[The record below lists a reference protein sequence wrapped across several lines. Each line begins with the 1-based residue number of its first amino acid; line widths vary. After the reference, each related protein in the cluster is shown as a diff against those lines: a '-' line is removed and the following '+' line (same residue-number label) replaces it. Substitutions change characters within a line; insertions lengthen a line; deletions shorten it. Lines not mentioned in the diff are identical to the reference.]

1 MTKPKTKRA
10 PRSKTSKAPV
20 FDGLT
25 PAQAKA
31 QIKKSIE
38 EFRAANSQGHKMPPA
53 TPTAAEDRVLSKVE
67 AIDDQA
73 HDFLM
78 EFGRCMIEEL
88 INIDVSPEDHAKVAA
103 QAVACYVVD
112 RNYQL
117 NPYQPKKKGRR
128 NA

>member
-10 PRSKTSKAPV
+10 PRTKTSKAPV

-31 QIKKSIE
+31 QIKKSVE
-38 EFRAANSQGHKMPPA
+38 EFVAASRQGHKMPPA
-53 TPTAAEDRVLSKVE
+53 SPTGSEDRVLSKVE
-67 AIDDQA
+67 SLDDAA

-78 EFGRCMIEEL
+78 SFGRHMIEEL
-88 INIDVSPEDHAKVAA
+88 INIDVSPEDHARVTA

-117 NPYQPKKKGRR
+117 NPHQPKKKGRR